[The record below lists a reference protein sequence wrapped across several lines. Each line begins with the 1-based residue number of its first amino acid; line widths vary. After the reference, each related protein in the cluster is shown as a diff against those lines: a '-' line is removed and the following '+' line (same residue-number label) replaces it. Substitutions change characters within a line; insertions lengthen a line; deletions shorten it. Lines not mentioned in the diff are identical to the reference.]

1 MFKNKFRL
9 KKSKAFEDIHY
20 SCSVQFLDDSPPLS
34 VTYQV
39 SFIPMRL
46 VCYGGLKGLDN
57 RTWHS
62 MNRLHLSR

>member
-39 SFIPMRL
+39 SFNPTRL
-46 VCYGGLKGLDN
+46 VCYGELEGLDA
-57 RTWHS
+57 
-62 MNRLHLSR
+62 